1 MPSVGESIVVV
12 LDRNT
17 LESLHP
23 STVLMGAYDESTMML
38 MSATEWLGDL
48 DISEDGTFPLA
59 VVAEG
64 GWLDACFEHVKKKSG
79 L

>member
-1 MPSVGESIVVV
+1 
-12 LDRNT
+12 
-17 LESLHP
+17 
-23 STVLMGAYDESTMML
+23 MGAYDESTMML
-38 MSATEWLGDL
+38 MSTTEWLGDL
-48 DISEDGTFPLA
+48 DISEDGIFPLA